1 MRNLLFEKKKKT
13 LDDDANISTS
23 MIVSLSFDGEA
34 IPVETASRFLG
45 ILKGL
50 VESPNTIVLGQD
62 IRATDDAELLS
73 F

>member
-1 MRNLLFEKKKKT
+1 MRYFLLK
-13 LDDDANISTS
+13 LDDDANISSS

-34 IPVETASRFLG
+34 IPVETASRFLK

-62 IRATDDAELLS
+62 IRATDDETEFMS